1 MSSKFIYIRTA
12 QIRGLILFSFFLAL
26 IADSMNL
33 YGETLL
39 FLPPFT
45 LLIVLYWCGH
55 FLDRTY
61 ITSAFILG
69 LLSDGL
75 YQTTLGSH
83 ALIYVTLVFMMLR
96 HRGRFKGYTILQQS
110 FFISFYLLVYQIIN
124 FIFFSP
130 VLNPNDTLSYWLMP
144 LSAIIIWPVLA
155 VLLRQIT
162 FQATESG
169 E

>member
-1 MSSKFIYIRTA
+1 MTSKFIYIRTA
-12 QIRGLILFSFFLAL
+12 QIRGLILLTFFLAL

-45 LLIVLYWCGH
+45 LLILLYWSGH

-69 LLSDGL
+69 LMCDGL

-83 ALIYVTLVFMMLR
+83 ALIYVSLTFMMLR
-96 HRGRFKGYTILQQS
+96 QRGRFKGYTALQQG
-110 FFISFYLLVYQIIN
+110 FFISFYLLVYQVIS

-130 VLNPNDTLSYWLMP
+130 VLNQNDAISYWLMP
-144 LSAIIIWPVLA
+144 LSAIIIWPILA
-155 VLLRQIT
+155 FLLRQGT
-162 FQATESG
+162 FQATESS